1 MAGLVTS
8 RLLRIASAS
17 NVNMAYRRDHSIRE
31 VYEERFKERVV
42 SAPYQRVVS
51 IERRAPFP
59 TRTEDDYDRGD
70 DYEGQRYVLRGYPV
84 DDQRGYHGE
93 DQRVYHDEDQRGYH
107 SESMHIGNERRT
119 APHHYKRDEQYPY
132 YRGPREDPPTGR
144 QVEFRSSSQVAAPP
158 VRNLDRLEDHEGPR
172 RKGPGPPVHERSPAK
187 RDIPPSP
194 HSRSGS
200 SISSRSYSP
209 DPGKS
214 YSYPNQQKKRYEEPY
229 GSSRESVE
237 RERPSSYM
245 VNASQDGS
253 PNRPSLVLATKEDIP
268 GLGLDQDDIL
278 KEDLIKGTN
287 DFQERRAQAIAGKA
301 LEIEKLYRQ
310 DCETFGTV
318 VKMLVSKEPGL
329 EKQLQGP
336 LRDSLVEM
344 RERCLEDLRLYIDEL
359 DELMLKQDT
368 ATST

>member
-1 MAGLVTS
+1 
-8 RLLRIASAS
+8 
-17 NVNMAYRRDHSIRE
+17 MAYRRDRSIRE

-42 SAPYQRVVS
+42 SVNAPYQRVVS

-144 QVEFRSSSQVAAPP
+144 QVEFRSSSQVAAPSGVRGQRP
-158 VRNLDRLEDHEGPR
+158 PPPRSMSTPSGDDTLMQAVRNLDRLEDHEGPR

-229 GSSRESVE
+229 GSSRESE

-245 VNASQDGS
+245 VSASQDGS
-253 PNRPSLVLATKEDIP
+253 PYRPSLVLAT
-268 GLGLDQDDIL
+268 
-278 KEDLIKGTN
+278 
-287 DFQERRAQAIAGKA
+287 
-301 LEIEKLYRQ
+301 KLYRQ